1 MYKIIITLVATL
13 FATFSYTNEETKK
26 SFTDDM
32 TFSVTLERGME
43 TELQYGYFYATK
55 PITNKLSTTYGAT
68 WDIDAVGKS
77 LVDLSS
83 QTINVS
89 YQVNDNLS
97 VYALTDLND
106 NFERSETWV
115 GTTYIW

>member
-1 MYKIIITLVATL
+1 MFKIILTVATL
-13 FATFSYTNEETKK
+13 FATFSIADEQPKQ

-32 TFSVTLERGME
+32 LFSVTVERGME

-55 PITNKLSTTYGAT
+55 PITDKLSTTYGAT
-68 WDIDAVGKS
+68 WNINAPGKDF
-77 LVDLSS
+77 VDLSS

-89 YQVNDNLS
+89 YQINDNLS

-106 NFERSETWV
+106 KFERSETWV

>member
-1 MYKIIITLVATL
+1 MFKIILTVATL
-13 FATFSYTNEETKK
+13 FATFSFANEQPKK
-26 SFTDDM
+26 TITDDM
-32 TFSVTLERGME
+32 IFSVTLENGLE
-43 TELQYGYFYATK
+43 TDLKYGYFYATK
-55 PITNKLSTTYGAT
+55 RITDKLSTTYGAT
-68 WDIDAVGKS
+68 WNIDAVGKS

-106 NFERSETWV
+106 KFERSETWI